1 MVTTSSPSTKRVQ
14 VVVMIAMPSLY
25 AGVGNEASADDLD
38 DMALTEKIGGTVEI
52 GVSALGVTDN

>member
-1 MVTTSSPSTKRVQ
+1 
-14 VVVMIAMPSLY
+14 MIAMPSPY
-25 AGVGNEASADDLD
+25 AGAGNEASADDLD